1 MAAPYTDRT
10 YTPQQQGAKQVEWP
24 LQAQGEYYARTIR
37 RDIIALASEYAP
49 IIGTLTSFTNS
60 LTYSEVLTNGAWTN
74 TALTVTD
81 NQVANPAD
89 GQTTASKFLETAAN
103 SEHRIAQAV
112 TFTAVPWTVS
122 CIVKGGLTRTS
133 FYVRANDGTTSFSSY
148 FDISAGTVGTQAA
161 NTVGAIRNLGG
172 GYYQLLI
179 TFTPLAASGNV
190 YFNVASSSSVISYA
204 GNTAQGMY
212 VWACQAGASALL
224 APYIPTT
231 NAART
236 ISSPYIDANAAGTI
250 EDPFA
255 YLCQETTPDPA
266 SLAKGSAEWAR
277 LYSRIP
283 KQQIVP
289 ATYLLTMPN
298 LPPVSLGAMNVAT
311 NSYAVPTSAAS
322 TVGSYGYLTITEL
335 SDFNGYYS
343 TQGTIVNASPNWT
356 VSGLTIANGATVVI
370 REGTPGTVL
379 SKVTYATVSGVSGSN
394 ITITNATTYA
404 DTNGTGNTQIGGWA
418 GAAFV
423 SENKVRYRTKNQCH
437 QGQVLS
443 LTARFIQDFYV
454 PGVTTGIAAYT
465 DITPQSGFSLNN
477 LMGAYQNNAT
487 WFNVDSDVLTPW
499 KFPILVQSYTQCR
512 VADV

>member
-37 RDIIALASEYAP
+37 RDMIALASEYAP
-49 IIGTLTSFTNS
+49 IIGTLTSYTNS

-112 TFTAVPWTVS
+112 TFTAIPWTVS
-122 CIVKGGLTRTS
+122 CIVKGGLTRTN

-212 VWACQAGASALL
+212 VWACQAGAGTLL

-231 NAART
+231 NVARAV
-236 ISSPYIDANAAGTI
+236 SSPYVDANAGGTI

-298 LPPVSLGAMNVAT
+298 LPPVSLGSMNANT
-311 NSYAVPTSAAS
+311 SSYAVPTSAAS
-322 TVGSYGYLTITEL
+322 VVGDYGYLTITEL
-335 SDFNGYYS
+335 SAFNGYYS
-343 TQGTIVNASPNWT
+343 QEGTYNGGVVQN
-356 VSGLTIANGATVVI
+356 LTIPNGALICWRT
-370 REGTPGTVL
+370 GTPGTTSCNVVFATATMSGTNISAL
-379 SKVTYATVSGVSGSN
+379 SNVTYYTHSGL
-394 ITITNATTYA
+394 TTNSL
-404 DTNGTGNTQIGGWA
+404 IGEWA
-418 GAAFV
+418 VAAFV
-423 SENKVRYRTKNQCH
+423 EGTGGIRYRTRDGCH

-443 LTARFIQDFYV
+443 LTARFVQDYYL